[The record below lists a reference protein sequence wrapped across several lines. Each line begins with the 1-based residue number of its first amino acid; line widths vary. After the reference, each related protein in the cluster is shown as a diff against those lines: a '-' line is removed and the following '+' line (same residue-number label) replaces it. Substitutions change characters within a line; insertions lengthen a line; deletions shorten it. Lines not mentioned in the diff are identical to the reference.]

1 MERIKVLVADDHLLV
16 REGIVAMLN
25 NVEDLKTVAVVSN
38 GNEVVKEIKNATVD
52 VVVMDVMMP
61 VSNGIET
68 ARLVRDMD
76 SCIKIILLS
85 MEVNSELI
93 AQGINA
99 GASGYLAKD
108 SPKSVLVDAIR
119 KVYQGELFFNYQITN
134 TVFRDF
140 YEQSKLGNKMTA
152 KDKSVVS
159 KRELEVLKLIS
170 QGKSNREVA
179 DELFISVRT
188 VDAHRNHIMKK
199 INAKSTADLVKYA
212 IKNDLVTL

>member
-25 NVEDLKTVAVVSN
+25 NVEDIKTVAVVST
-38 GNEVVKEIKNATVD
+38 GEEVIKEIKVNGIN

-61 VSNGIET
+61 GLNGIET
-68 ARLVRDMD
+68 AKIINDID
-76 SCIKIILLS
+76 ASIKIILLS
-85 MEVNSELI
+85 MEVNSEII
-93 AQGINA
+93 AQGISS

-108 SPKSVLVDAIR
+108 SPKSVLIDAIR
-119 KVYQGELFFNYQITN
+119 KVSQGELFFNYQITN
-134 TVFRDF
+134 TIFKDF
-140 YEQSKLGNKMTA
+140 YQQSKHGSRIMA
-152 KDKSVVS
+152 KGKNDVS

-199 INAKSTADLVKYA
+199 IDAKSTADLVKYA
-212 IKNDLVTL
+212 IKNDLITL

>member
-76 SCIKIILLS
+76 SGIKIILLS

-152 KDKSVVS
+152 KGKSVVS

>member
-25 NVEDLKTVAVVSN
+25 NVEDIKTVSVVSN
-38 GNEVVKEIKNATVD
+38 GDEVIKEIKTHEVD

-61 VSNGIET
+61 GLNGIET
-68 ARLVRDMD
+68 AKLINDTNTG
-76 SCIKIILLS
+76 IKIILLS

-134 TVFRDF
+134 TIFQDF
-140 YEQSKLGNKMTA
+140 YKQSKLGGKIVSKNKN
-152 KDKSVVS
+152 VVS

-170 QGKSNREVA
+170 LGKSNREVA

-199 INAKSTADLVKYA
+199 IQAKSTADLVKYA
-212 IKNDLVTL
+212 IKNNLITL

>member
-1 MERIKVLVADDHLLV
+1 MADDHLLV

-25 NVEDLKTVAVVSN
+25 NVEDIKTVAVVSN
-38 GNEVVKEIKNATVD
+38 GGEVIKEIKNTEID
-52 VVVMDVMMP
+52 IVVMDVMMP

-68 ARLVRDMD
+68 AKM
-76 SCIKIILLS
+76 IKDIDPRMKIVLLS
-85 MEVNSELI
+85 MEVNSDLI

-119 KVYQGELFFNYQITN
+119 QVYKGELFFNYQITN
-134 TVFRDF
+134 TIFRDF
-140 YEQSKLGNKMTA
+140 YEQSKLGNKMTSRG
-152 KDKSVVS
+152 KSVVS

-212 IKNDLVTL
+212 IKNDLITL

>member
-1 MERIKVLVADDHLLV
+1 MERIKALVADDHLLV

-25 NVEDLKTVAVVSN
+25 HVEDIKTVAVVSN
-38 GNEVVKEIKNATVD
+38 GEEVVYEIKNNEVD

-61 VSNGIET
+61 GINGIET
-68 ARLVRDMD
+68 AKQITGIDGR
-76 SCIKIILLS
+76 IKIILLS
-85 MEVNSELI
+85 MEVNSDLI

-108 SPKSVLVDAIR
+108 SPKSVLIDAIR

-134 TVFRDF
+134 TIFRDF
-140 YEQSKLGNKMTA
+140 YKQSKLGHKTTTRG
-152 KDKSVVS
+152 KSVVS

-212 IKNDLVTL
+212 IKNDLITL

>member
-1 MERIKVLVADDHLLV
+1 MADDHLLV

-25 NVEDLKTVAVVSN
+25 NVEDIKTVAVVSN
-38 GNEVVKEIKNATVD
+38 GGEVIKEIKSTEID
-52 VVVMDVMMP
+52 IVVMDVMMP

-68 ARLVRDMD
+68 AKL
-76 SCIKIILLS
+76 IKEIDPRMKIVLLS
-85 MEVNSELI
+85 MEVNSDLI

-119 KVYQGELFFNYQITN
+119 QVYKGELFFNYQITN
-134 TVFRDF
+134 TIFRDF
-140 YEQSKLGNKMTA
+140 YEQSKLGNKMTSRG
-152 KDKSVVS
+152 KSVVS

-212 IKNDLVTL
+212 IKNDLITL

>member
-76 SCIKIILLS
+76 SGIKIILLS

>member
-76 SCIKIILLS
+76 SGRKIILLS
-85 MEVNSELI
+85 MDVNSELI

>member
-25 NVEDLKTVAVVSN
+25 HVEDIKTVAVVSN
-38 GNEVVKEIKNATVD
+38 GEEVVNEIKNNGVD

-61 VSNGIET
+61 GINGIET
-68 ARLVRDMD
+68 AKQVTGVDGR
-76 SCIKIILLS
+76 IKIILLS
-85 MEVNSELI
+85 MEVNSDLI

-108 SPKSVLVDAIR
+108 SPKSVLIDAIR

-134 TVFRDF
+134 TIFRDF
-140 YEQSKLGNKMTA
+140 YKQSKLGHKMPA
-152 KDKSVVS
+152 RDKSVVS

-212 IKNDLVTL
+212 IKNDLITL

>member
-76 SCIKIILLS
+76 SGIKIILLS

-188 VDAHRNHIMKK
+188 VDAHRNHIMNK
-199 INAKSTADLVKYA
+199 INAKSTADIVKYA

>member
-25 NVEDLKTVAVVSN
+25 NVEDIKTVAVVST
-38 GNEVVKEIKNATVD
+38 GEEVIREIKVNDVD

-61 VSNGIET
+61 GLNGIDT
-68 ARLVRDMD
+68 AKIVSDID
-76 SCIKIILLS
+76 SRIKIILLS
-85 MEVNSELI
+85 MEVNSDII
-93 AQGINA
+93 AQGINS

-108 SPKSVLVDAIR
+108 SPKAVLIDAIR
-119 KVYQGELFFNYQITN
+119 KVSQGELFFNYQITN
-134 TVFRDF
+134 TIFRDF
-140 YEQSKLGNKMTA
+140 YQQSKHGNKMMA
-152 KDKSVVS
+152 KGKNGVS

-179 DELFISVRT
+179 EELFISVRT

-199 INAKSTADLVKYA
+199 IDAKSTADLVKYA
-212 IKNDLVTL
+212 IKNDLITL